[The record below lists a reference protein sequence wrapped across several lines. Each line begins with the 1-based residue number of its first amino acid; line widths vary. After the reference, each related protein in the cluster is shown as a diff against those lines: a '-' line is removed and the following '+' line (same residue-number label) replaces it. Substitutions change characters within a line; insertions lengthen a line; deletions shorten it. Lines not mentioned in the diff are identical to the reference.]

1 MDQVSGFLSNALTWR
16 FLNEPF
22 YRWFLFIIILT
33 AALGLWSS
41 ALRHMQSGD

>member
-1 MDQVSGFLSNALTWR
+1 MDQVNNFLSNALTWR
-16 FLNEPF
+16 FLGEPF
-22 YRWFLFIIILT
+22 WRWFFFLVILG